1 MFGLLFFSSRRRH
14 TRCALVTGVQTCAL
28 PISLLLLSYA
38 YFGPYLPGDLFS
50 HQGFTVSQIVGDIYA
65 SMNGIF
71 GFVAYVFI
79 AFVMLFVIMGAI
91 FERFGAG
98 RFFIDLPVALFA
110 RFRGGPAKAAVVSS
124 CFFGMI
130 PGSATGNVMAVR
142 SEEHTSELQS
152 LLRNSYAAIC

>member
-1 MFGLLFFSSRRRH
+1 
-14 TRCALVTGVQTCAL
+14 
-28 PISLLLLSYA
+28 
-38 YFGPYLPGDLFS
+38 
-50 HQGFTVSQIVGDIYA
+50 
-65 SMNGIF
+65 MNGIF

-130 PGSATGNVMAVR
+130 SGSATGNVMAVGTFTIPLMKKTGYRPEVSGGIAAAASTGGRFMPPVMGAR
-142 SEEHTSELQS
+142 SDEHTYALKS
-152 LLRNSYAAIC
+152 LMRISYAVF